1 MKGPVGHRR
10 EAGFTLI
17 EVLVAL
23 LIMAVLATLAWQGL
37 DGILRGRDG
46 SQASLDRSVRLA
58 TVLAQWEQDLLAVT
72 DTQQVPPLSF
82 DGQTLRLTR
91 RGEGGVTLV
100 AWSVRGGVWQ
110 RWLGP
115 TVSRADE
122 LQEAW
127 LRSQQLVGNE
137 PGQLTLLEG
146 ASQWQ
151 LYFNRD
157 GQWTNP
163 QSTGNL
169 VQPSTPRVTTT
180 QTQSQT
186 QNGAQQAGN
195 ANLTGDANTSGDQQK
210 SGDGSNPPQQP
221 PQAPQPAGGPPRQL
235 LPEAVRMVVT
245 LDNTTLTRDI
255 ALGPSDQ

>member
-1 MKGPVGHRR
+1 MTRLPMRR
-10 EAGFTLI
+10 TAGGFTLI

-46 SQASLDRSVRLA
+46 SRASLDRSVRLA

-72 DTQQVPPLSF
+72 DTQLVPPLTF

-91 RGEGGVTLV
+91 RGEGGVTLI
-100 AWSVRGGVWQ
+100 AWSVRGGLWQ

-115 TVSRADE
+115 TVSRADD

-137 PGQLTLLEG
+137 PGQLTLMEG

-151 LYFNRD
+151 LYFNRE
-157 GQWTNP
+157 GNWTNP
-163 QSTGNL
+163 QSSGNL
-169 VQPSTPRVTTT
+169 VATAVTPPAVVTPTTT
-180 QTQSQT
+180 TPP
-186 QNGAQQAGN
+186 GP
-195 ANLTGDANTSGDQQK
+195 NTSGGTSTGATSADPA
-210 SGDGSNPPQQP
+210 NPAAP
-221 PQAPQPAGGPPRQL
+221 PAPPAPPAGSGVPRQQ
-235 LPEAVRMVVT
+235 LPEAVRIVVT

>member
-1 MKGPVGHRR
+1 MKRLPARR
-10 EAGFTLI
+10 FSAGFTLI

-46 SQASLDRSVRLA
+46 SRASLDRSVRLA

-72 DTQQVPPLSF
+72 DTQLVPPLSF

-100 AWSVRGGVWQ
+100 AWSVRGGLWQ

-137 PGQLTLLEG
+137 PGQLTLMEG

-163 QSTGNL
+163 QSSGNL
-169 VQPSTPRVTTT
+169 LVPQVPAPPASAASAV
-180 QTQSQT
+180 S
-186 QNGAQQAGN
+186 GAAS
-195 ANLTGDANTSGDQQK
+195 AP
-210 SGDGSNPPQQP
+210 NP
-221 PQAPQPAGGPPRQL
+221 GGPPPPPAGAGAVPRQQ
-235 LPEAVRMVVT
+235 LPEAVRIVVT

>member
-1 MKGPVGHRR
+1 MKRLPMRR
-10 EAGFTLI
+10 ERRLMAAAGFTLI

-46 SQASLDRSVRLA
+46 SRASLDRSVRLA

-72 DTQQVPPLSF
+72 DTQLVPPLSF

-91 RGEGGVTLV
+91 RGDGGVTLV

-115 TVSRADE
+115 TTTRADE

-137 PGQLTLLEG
+137 PGQLTLMEG

-169 VQPSTPRVTTT
+169 LSLST
-180 QTQSQT
+180 
-186 QNGAQQAGN
+186 A
-195 ANLTGDANTSGDQQK
+195 
-210 SGDGSNPPQQP
+210 QP
-221 PQAPQPAGGPPRQL
+221 PLAASSASAAAGAASAAAGAASAAAPTGGGVPRQQ
-235 LPEAVRMVVT
+235 LPEAVRIVVT

-255 ALGPSDQ
+255 ALGPADQ

>member
-1 MKGPVGHRR
+1 MNKPRR
-10 EAGFTLI
+10 RQAGFTLI

-46 SQASLDRSVRLA
+46 SRTAIDSSVRLA

-72 DTQQVPPLSF
+72 DTGEQAPISF

-91 RGEGGVTLV
+91 RADGGIVLV
-100 AWSVRGGVWQ
+100 AWAVRGGRWQ
-110 RWLGP
+110 RW
-115 TVSRADE
+115 VSPPMTRTDE
-122 LQEAW
+122 LRETW

-137 PGQLTLLEG
+137 PGQLTLAEG

-151 LYFNRD
+151 IYFSRD

-169 VQPSTPRVTTT
+169 LVAAAPVTTPPPPDPPP
-180 QTQSQT
+180 
-186 QNGAQQAGN
+186 NKGKDAEGGAAPP
-195 ANLTGDANTSGDQQK
+195 APPPPLAPVA
-210 SGDGSNPPQQP
+210 NPPRWQVP
-221 PQAPQPAGGPPRQL
+221 D
-235 LPEAVRMVVT
+235 AVRLVVT
-245 LDNTTLTRDI
+245 LNDGALTRDI
-255 ALGPSDQ
+255 ALGPTGQ

>member
-1 MKGPVGHRR
+1 MKHQPRDR
-10 EAGFTLI
+10 KSAGFTLI

-46 SQASLDRSVRLA
+46 SRASLDRSVRLA
-58 TVLAQWEQDLLAVT
+58 TVLAQWEQDLMAVT
-72 DTQQVPPLSF
+72 DTQLVPPLSF

-100 AWSVRGGVWQ
+100 AWSVRGGLWQ

-137 PGQLTLLEG
+137 PGQLTLMEG

-157 GQWTNP
+157 QQWTNP

-169 VQPSTPRVTTT
+169 LVPQAPAPAPPASAASAVG
-180 QTQSQT
+180 
-186 QNGAQQAGN
+186 GAASAPDAAG
-195 ANLTGDANTSGDQQK
+195 
-210 SGDGSNPPQQP
+210 P
-221 PQAPQPAGGPPRQL
+221 PQAPVAAAAGAPRQQ
-235 LPEAVRMVVT
+235 LPEAVRIVVT
-245 LDNTTLTRDI
+245 LDNATLTRDI

>member
-1 MKGPVGHRR
+1 VKRQLTRR
-10 EAGFTLI
+10 LASGFTLI

-46 SQASLDRSVRLA
+46 SRASLDRSVRLA

-72 DTQQVPPLSF
+72 DTQLVPPLSF

-91 RGEGGVTLV
+91 RGEGGITLV
-100 AWSVRGGVWQ
+100 AWSVRGGLWQ

-115 TVSRADE
+115 TVARADE

-137 PGQLTLLEG
+137 PGQLTLMEG

-151 LYFNRD
+151 LYFNRS

-163 QSTGNL
+163 QSTGN
-169 VQPSTPRVTTT
+169 SVT
-180 QTQSQT
+180 
-186 QNGAQQAGN
+186 
-195 ANLTGDANTSGDQQK
+195 
-210 SGDGSNPPQQP
+210 
-221 PQAPQPAGGPPRQL
+221 PQAPAPPPPVTPPTTPPPGPPGTPTEGGATPTAASPPPPAAPNPAAGVPREQ
-235 LPEAVRMVVT
+235 LPEAVRLVVT
-245 LDNTTLTRDI
+245 LDNSTLTRDI

>member
-1 MKGPVGHRR
+1 VKRQLTRR
-10 EAGFTLI
+10 LASGFTLI

-46 SQASLDRSVRLA
+46 SRASLDRSVRLA

-72 DTQQVPPLSF
+72 DTQLVPPLSF

-100 AWSVRGGVWQ
+100 AWSVRGGLWQ

-137 PGQLTLLEG
+137 PGQLTLMEG

-163 QSTGNL
+163 QSSGNL
-169 VQPSTPRVTTT
+169 
-180 QTQSQT
+180 
-186 QNGAQQAGN
+186 
-195 ANLTGDANTSGDQQK
+195 L
-210 SGDGSNPPQQP
+210 
-221 PQAPQPAGGPPRQL
+221 APQSPAPAPPASAASAVSSAASGPNPGGPPPPPTAAGSVPRQQ
-235 LPEAVRMVVT
+235 LPEAVRIVVT
-245 LDNTTLTRDI
+245 LDNSTLTRDI